1 LIFYE
6 KPGVARHVPSG
17 VATAV
22 HSQPPCNEARKQ
34 QHEIIMKWSEKML
47 RRLQGLQYAKSPGFK
62 KGMTAALLVAVAAV
76 GGFLALHA
84 GHQPAVAEEATA
96 SGVTAP
102 PLVLGA
108 VFADQTN
115 GGGSS
120 VSHEKKLSTRPVGMH
135 VFKTLAEVEDLEA
148 LKPGALYDVLLAS
161 LGDEGPKAHR
171 VLRKVSVY
179 SVAEWKP
186 KDAGLSDI
194 PADDA
199 DDDDDDDDEDAAS
212 SDDVIPLR
220 VVGLLVNGAQLET
233 LRIAEAQGVL
243 RLRESEGELAGGA
256 FGQIWHNFT
265 TNLFQPLLL
274 FFFMGFAVPLL
285 KVPLEFPKQLY
296 QALTLYLLVA
306 IGWHGGELMAQ
317 QSSSELAVAGGLV
330 VVGLIVNG
338 FIGVIATKM
347 LQWFTPM
354 RKIDAVTVGAYYGSD
369 SAGTFVTCLGI
380 LATLAILHDS
390 YMPVLLAVM
399 EIPGCLVG
407 LYLVSRMRQNGM
419 DKSGNMPG
427 EPEFQSDT
435 APVVTTAEGAVS
447 GQTAE
452 LVHKSAGAMANPDT
466 AHKSSIFSWK
476 IVHEVF
482 FNPGLYLLFGG
493 IIVGF
498 ISGIQ
503 ALSDP
508 HVVEGPNHLFI
519 FIFKGALCLFLLEMG
534 MTACR
539 RLKDLKSAGWGFI
552 AFGLLAPNLFAV
564 IGMLALHAYS
574 MALGHTFYLGT
585 YALFAVLCG
594 AASYIAV
601 PAVQRLAIPEAS
613 PTLPLAASLGLT
625 FTWNVTLGIPIYIE
639 IAKAITSYMP
649 V

>member
-1 LIFYE
+1 M
-6 KPGVARHVPSG
+6 KRVVT
-17 VATAV
+17 AT
-22 HSQPPCNEARKQ
+22 
-34 QHEIIMKWSEKML
+34 L
-47 RRLQGLQYAKSPGFK
+47 L
-62 KGMTAALLVAVAAV
+62 AAIAAV
-76 GGFLALHA
+76 GGFAALHMSN
-84 GHQPAVAEEATA
+84 QPAVAQETGA
-96 SGVTAP
+96 SKTVP

-108 VFADQTN
+108 VLADQKSA
-115 GGGSS
+115 GPSS

-148 LKPGALYDVLLAS
+148 LKPGTLFDVLLAS
-161 LGDEGPKAHR
+161 LGDEGPEAHR

-186 KDAGLSDI
+186 ANADLSEI
-194 PADDA
+194 PA
-199 DDDDDDDDEDAAS
+199 EDGDGEAAAG
-212 SDDVIPLR
+212 DDVIPVR

-243 RLRESEGELAGGA
+243 RLRESEAELAGGA

-317 QSSSELAVAGGLV
+317 QSSSELAIAGGLV
-330 VVGLIVNG
+330 VVGLFVNG
-338 FIGVIATKM
+338 FIGVTATIM
-347 LQWFTPM
+347 LKWFTPM

-427 EPEFQSDT
+427 EPEYQSD
-435 APVVTTAEGAVS
+435 AS
-447 GQTAE
+447 GQTVA
-452 LVHKSAGAMANPDT
+452 LAHKSAGAMADAGN
-466 AHKSSIFSWK
+466 AHKPSIFSWK

-539 RLKDLKSAGWGFI
+539 RLKDLKTAGWGFI

-639 IAKAITSYMP
+639 VAKAITTYLP